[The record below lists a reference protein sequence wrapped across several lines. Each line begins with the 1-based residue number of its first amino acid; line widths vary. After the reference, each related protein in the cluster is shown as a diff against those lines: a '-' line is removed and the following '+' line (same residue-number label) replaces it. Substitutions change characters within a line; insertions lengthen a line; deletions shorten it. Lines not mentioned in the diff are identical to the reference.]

1 MLARF
6 LIYYR
11 IFLLLICSTVTQASS
26 LTESSSLSWKQTE
39 FLPAEQAFP
48 YEVELSQTQRPE
60 LSAHPLQK
68 IQLQW
73 HITEDYYLYQ
83 QAFNLASPMQDAKV
97 FGPFFDREAENKFD
111 PNFNKDMAIFKR
123 QILVD
128 FYIENPSSE
137 NNLPTHFTLTFQ
149 GCAEAGL
156 CYPLQEKVIAN
167 TSSKNRFINSGN
179 TYASLSDKV
188 LPGQQLNDLLQ
199 NASLLK
205 IFLI

>member
-97 FGPFFDREAENKFD
+97 FGPFFDREAEKAEQGLEY
-111 PNFNKDMAIFKR
+111 NFAGIFK
-123 QILVD
+123 
-128 FYIENPSSE
+128 
-137 NNLPTHFTLTFQ
+137 
-149 GCAEAGL
+149 AM
-156 CYPLQEKVIAN
+156 
-167 TSSKNRFINSGN
+167 NR
-179 TYASLSDKV
+179 LSDSIVCPDCKTGYRDV
-188 LPGQQLNDLLQ
+188 IRHNIRVTVPEIQRKLATGELPKKDDERGHY
-199 NASLLK
+199 A
-205 IFLI
+205 